1 MRLTTFIATLSI
13 LLFACSPQSE
23 SNIPDDLDGKR
34 ALLSE
39 KKKALKLLE
48 TEIQDLEAIIRKQSG
63 IKPDDAFP
71 LVETDTLFLD
81 DFKKFISLPAEV
93 ATDDIVNISSEN
105 GGRILELNIDEGQ
118 FVKKGEL
125 IAVLD
130 NESLKRQK
138 AEMETRLDLANTIY
152 ERQKRL
158 WDQNIGSEIQ
168 YLEAKNNKEALEKSL
183 ETMNSQLNK
192 SNVYAPLSGTIESKI
207 SRQGE
212 VVAPGQPMANMIN
225 NNRIKV
231 VASVPE
237 SYLKAVKRG
246 DLVEVEFPALNQK
259 RAAKISLIG
268 NTINPSNRSFKIEIA
283 MSNPGGIL
291 KPNLLAE
298 VKLLERTIPESISLP
313 ADLIQQEVGG
323 KRFVFTAGQDST
335 GLIARKQYIQIGES
349 YNNEVVVEKGLNDGA
364 VVITKGNFEVKDG
377 QPIKLVQ

>member
-1 MRLTTFIATLSI
+1 MKRMRLTTFIATLSI

-298 VKLLERTIPESISLP
+298 VKLLERTIPESISTRSRWQTLCFYGRTRLYRI
-313 ADLIQQEVGG
+313 DC
-323 KRFVFTAGQDST
+323 K
-335 GLIARKQYIQIGES
+335 K
-349 YNNEVVVEKGLNDGA
+349 A
-364 VVITKGNFEVKDG
+364 VYPDW
-377 QPIKLVQ
+377 